1 MLYGVTDFISNIG
14 GLLGLCMG
22 FSLLTAIEVVY
33 WFLVRW
39 GILRLKRKAEGKRG
53 NRVQPMEEADD
64 SVKANIKETQK
75 QVFNHVFDP
84 SDADGPKQQLAK
96 R

>member
-39 GILRLKRKAEGKRG
+39 GILRLKRKAEKKG
-53 NRVQPMEEADD
+53 NRVQVG
-64 SVKANIKETQK
+64 SGI
-75 QVFNHVFDP
+75 
-84 SDADGPKQQLAK
+84 
-96 R
+96 

>member
-39 GILRLKRKAEGKRG
+39 GILRLKRSAEGKKG
-53 NRVQPMEEADD
+53 SRVQVGSIHEN
-64 SVKANIKETQK
+64 VL
-75 QVFNHVFDP
+75 H
-84 SDADGPKQQLAK
+84 
-96 R
+96 

>member
-1 MLYGVTDFISNIG
+1 MDHPIQYKRDVLYGVTDFISNIG

-39 GILRLKRKAEGKRG
+39 GILRLKRKAERKRG
-53 NRVQPMEEADD
+53 TRVQVGSSIEMYCI
-64 SVKANIKETQK
+64 V
-75 QVFNHVFDP
+75 
-84 SDADGPKQQLAK
+84 
-96 R
+96 

>member
-1 MLYGVTDFISNIG
+1 MQYKRDVLYGVTDFISNIG

-39 GILRLKRKAEGKRG
+39 GIFRLKRKAEGKRG
-53 NRVQPMEEADD
+53 DRVQVG
-64 SVKANIKETQK
+64 SIYQIVLLFLI
-75 QVFNHVFDP
+75 
-84 SDADGPKQQLAK
+84 
-96 R
+96 

>member
-22 FSLLTAIEVVY
+22 FSLLTAIEVLY

-53 NRVQPMEEADD
+53 NRVQVGSIHCKMSCID
-64 SVKANIKETQK
+64 
-75 QVFNHVFDP
+75 
-84 SDADGPKQQLAK
+84 
-96 R
+96 

>member
-1 MLYGVTDFISNIG
+1 MTDFISNIG

-53 NRVQPMEEADD
+53 NRVQ
-64 SVKANIKETQK
+64 V
-75 QVFNHVFDP
+75 
-84 SDADGPKQQLAK
+84 G
-96 R
+96 